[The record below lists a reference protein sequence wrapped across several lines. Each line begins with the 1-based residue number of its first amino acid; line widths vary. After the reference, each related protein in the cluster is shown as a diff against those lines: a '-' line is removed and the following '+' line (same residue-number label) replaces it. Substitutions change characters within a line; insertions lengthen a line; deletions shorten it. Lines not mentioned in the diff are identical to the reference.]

1 MDDTQQGCLWEAR
14 VAVRALTLERSC
26 PGLNSGSVMSFPYPF
41 SPRGVVIIPLYRGG
55 ILRRRRG
62 THGHNKNKIT
72 I

>member
-41 SPRGVVIIPLYRGG
+41 SPRGVVILPPLP
-55 ILRRRRG
+55 RRNTEAQERD
-62 THGHNKNKIT
+62 TWT
-72 I
+72 